1 MRQKKKDE
9 KEKQE
14 QLKLENRE
22 LELKLA
28 TSSNNAFAKSSS
40 KENKRSRI
48 NKGNVGHIKGHI
60 GSFSDGILKLKK
72 FDLKKLNAASK
83 SKKLKK

>member
-1 MRQKKKDE
+1 ML
-9 KEKQE
+9 KE
-14 QLKLENRE
+14 ENRE

-28 TSSNNAFAKSSS
+28 ASSSKNSFNKSSS

-48 NKGNVGHIKGHI
+48 NKGKVGHIKGHI

-72 FDLKKLNAASK
+72 IDLKKLNS
-83 SKKLKK
+83 SNKKRK